1 MRTVR
6 IMGLDVGDLRI
17 GVAVS
22 DATGQMA
29 QPLGAVDRG
38 PRDREIE
45 KLKELIREHD
55 VGEIVVG
62 FPLTLEGEV
71 GPQARK
77 VAEYARI
84 LKKELEVPVKLWDE
98 RLSTMMV
105 EKAMVS
111 AGVKRRKRKRAVDKL
126 AAAVIL
132 QGYLD
137 ARRAAKAGA

>member
-1 MRTVR
+1 MRV
-6 IMGLDVGDLRI
+6 MGLDVGASRI

-22 DATGQMA
+22 DATGQLA
-29 QPLGAVDRG
+29 LPVGAVERG
-38 PRDREIE
+38 PREID
-45 KLKELIREHD
+45 KLKELVREHAVD
-55 VGEIVVG
+55 EVVVG

-71 GPQARK
+71 GPQARE
-77 VAEYARI
+77 VAEYARV
-84 LKKELEVPVKLWDE
+84 LKEKLGVPIKLWDE
-98 RLSTMMV
+98 RLSTIMV